1 MSSDA
6 TTSKNHNKSR
16 FSVYKAV
23 AIDFVDGE
31 AFDPNELAHLLT
43 DLRWNEVPRAFSSA
57 LMNASRRGPIRANL
71 GESFDGLLQQV
82 AFTSFGSVERR
93 VLQPWFLENIDFFFV
108 AMLDGLLLLNV
119 DNTKLRQGHGMPVF
133 LRALDAMFAMLESA
147 KQYMSLENAVG
158 SPGVHTLIA
167 ACSSTTGSFL
177 KNGIAMC
184 NQPCDDDP
192 ACKRDLTL
200 AHVLLMDRVAAF
212 VLADGD
218 REIETWDKPF
228 GQFLG
233 SRPWTLFAKR
243 CMRYATPTFT
253 TNHRYARPTQMF
265 LTNLVTLES
274 EFRKAFELRRSE
286 KHSIEIYLEQEKMME
301 NVEESEPLK
310 PVNFKS
316 IHSNL
321 LHNSPAPLKK
331 RDADVLFKPLQPPSL
346 KSNMP
351 LESGMMTDSKRRNGC
366 KRLRSEHAQWA
377 ELPQE
382 LLALIL
388 YNHIDS
394 ALVDLDNEKTTSCL
408 LGMRLVSKGVKALT
422 ESYVGLQTF
431 HLNKDATRCMDGIC
445 GSFAE
450 VSARARSFGL
460 SMVDVILLGKHH
472 GPVAKIDGW
481 TLPRTPLLVPNLR
494 WFLEVRHEARKRHG
508 EKMKT
513 TKPDEKSLSRFS
525 SKMEIMKAIEPHI
538 WSTHSPDVLFDQH
551 KIYHYDVMA
560 NAAEVEPS
568 IAMRQLAGV

>member
-1 MSSDA
+1 
-6 TTSKNHNKSR
+6 
-16 FSVYKAV
+16 
-23 AIDFVDGE
+23 
-31 AFDPNELAHLLT
+31 
-43 DLRWNEVPRAFSSA
+43 
-57 LMNASRRGPIRANL
+57 
-71 GESFDGLLQQV
+71 
-82 AFTSFGSVERR
+82 

-192 ACKRDLTL
+192 SCKRDLTL

-212 VLADGD
+212 VLADAD

-243 CMRYATPTFT
+243 CMQYARPTFT

-265 LTNLVTLES
+265 VSNLVKLET

-301 NVEESEPLK
+301 NVAESEPLK
-310 PVNFKS
+310 PVNFNS
-316 IHSNL
+316 IHRNL
-321 LHNSPAPLKK
+321 LHDSPAAFKK
-331 RDADVLFKPLQPPSL
+331 RDADVLFKLLTPPSL

-351 LESGMMTDSKRRNGC
+351 FESGTMTDSMLRNGC
-366 KRLRSEHAQWA
+366 KRLRSEHAQWSQ
-377 ELPQE
+377 LPQE

-388 YNHIDS
+388 YSHIDS

-431 HLNKDATRCMDGIC
+431 HLNRDATMCMDGAST
-445 GSFAE
+445 SFAE
-450 VSARARSFGL
+450 VSGRARSFGL
-460 SMVDVILLGKHH
+460 SMVDVILLGKHR
-472 GPVAKIDGW
+472 GPVAKVAGW

-508 EKMKT
+508 AKMKT
-513 TKPDEKSLSRFS
+513 TKPEEKSLSRFS
-525 SKMEIMKAIEPHI
+525 SKMESMKAIEPHI
-538 WSTHSPDVLFDQH
+538 WSTHSSDVLFDQH
-551 KIYHYDVMA
+551 KIYHDVMA
-560 NAAEVEPS
+560 SVAEVEPS
-568 IAMRQLAGV
+568 IAMRQVAGV